1 MGKGLLQ
8 AGVGND
14 TNQQPQTGPAWV
26 PSIHTSP
33 IQLKGRWKKRGKKMV
48 TPDSRLKLG
57 ESKLFDMAV
66 EVNLIVLYKIREGE
80 SGRKNSYTI
89 AAQAL
94 S

>member
-8 AGVGND
+8 AGVEND

-26 PSIHTSP
+26 PSNHTSL
-33 IQLKGRWKKRGKKMV
+33 IQLKGRCKEREKMV
-48 TPDSRLKLG
+48 TPDSRLKVD
-57 ESKLFDMAV
+57 ESELFDMAA

-80 SGRKNSYTI
+80 SGRKNSYTT

>member
-1 MGKGLLQ
+1 
-8 AGVGND
+8 
-14 TNQQPQTGPAWV
+14 
-26 PSIHTSP
+26 
-33 IQLKGRWKKRGKKMV
+33 MV

-57 ESKLFDMAV
+57 ESELFDMAV

-80 SGRKNSYTI
+80 SGGRNSYTI